1 MCLRCLFGA
10 PTQVTYTPSTGYRVW
25 IPDMPAAG
33 VGPTI
38 DSAFDAF
45 IEELVLWTDW
55 LDEQYPH
62 SYCAGEPPVDPRLL
76 WAVLGPRLRS
86 QIGEPVPAR
95 QVEPAPH
102 DSP

>member
-10 PTQVTYTPSTGYRVW
+10 PMQVTYTPSSGYRVW

-33 VGPTI
+33 IGPTI
-38 DSAFDAF
+38 DTAF
-45 IEELVLWTDW
+45 
-55 LDEQYPH
+55 
-62 SYCAGEPPVDPRLL
+62 

-95 QVEPAPH
+95 QIERAAH